1 MHVYLKVWCTYTEKS
16 LVPVYSHAGTGGC
29 GGGGGSM
36 GGPPCACGGC
46 ICGDGKGDMGPWGP
60 IGWPGMRG
68 PNPGGNCCPGG
79 RSPGL
84 TCLSAPGHP
93 PSGPLSLQNENS
105 QALKQER
112 KSEIPFYLNPTSK
125 QTSVFFL
132 VYSFK
137 SVSLSH
143 THSLSCT
150 PLSLSHTHIHSLS
163 HALFLTHTHTLSH
176 THIHYLSHT
185 LSHTHTPSHTLSLS
199 HALFHTHSISHA
211 HIQSLSHTLSH
222 VHIYPHS
229 LTQTHRH
236 RHRHRHTGTGTPLY
250 ILLDLPWRHSMGGHT
265 WVLHS

>member
-1 MHVYLKVWCTYTEKS
+1 
-16 LVPVYSHAGTGGC
+16 
-29 GGGGGSM
+29 M

-137 SVSLSH
+137 SVSLSLTHTLFHALPSLSLTHTFTPSHTLSFSH
-143 THSLSCT
+143 THTLSLTHTFIISHT
-150 PLSLSHTHIHSLS
+150 LFHIHTHPLTHCLSHTHS
-163 HALFLTHTHTLSH
+163 FTHTLSH
-176 THIHYLSHT
+176 THT
-185 LSHTHTPSHTLSLS
+185 
-199 HALFHTHSISHA
+199 F
-211 HIQSLSHTLSH
+211 SLSHTLFH
-222 VHIYPHS
+222 MY
-229 LTQTHRH
+229 TYTHTLS
-236 RHRHRHTGTGTPLY
+236 HRHTDTDTDTDTHILAQAPLSIYYLTYLGGTP
-250 ILLDLPWRHSMGGHT
+250 WGGIPGCCIPETHNTLTVHNSHT
-265 WVLHS
+265 TH